1 MKKTI
6 FFKTWLVVCVCLF
19 GMGMGARADIRM
31 IVDVANKTASSVVV
45 VYQTTIVEI
54 PLDDKG
60 HGEHT
65 FQHIGAVHA
74 NLFYGMESK
83 NIFLEDGDQIRISFD
98 GANFKDEVNFEVQ
111 GGKEKIFKYLNQ
123 VKLLDIPEEKLALPF
138 ADYVAFVNKREES
151 MLRLFNA
158 WKLDK
163 VSPRFVEVEKG
174 RICYSYAASILMYAV
189 GHPFVS
195 QDSTYR
201 PDEAYYKE
209 IKKYAVE
216 DESLVELKEYREY
229 MKEIAKTFGCGEE
242 KGASPYERTVC
253 MMNYMVENLE
263 NEKVKQVLLNVLAI
277 EQVEQYGIGG
287 IDELLN
293 LHSTFVTDEAL
304 QAAFKEKY
312 DAWDITR
319 AGKPSPDFRALD
331 MDGKSYTLADFKGKY
346 VYIDLWATWCG
357 PCRRELPFLK
367 ELEQEYKDRNI
378 TFLSLSTDSRRADW
392 KKMVQAQQM
401 TGVQLFLGV
410 GSRFQKAYKA
420 DGIPHFILLDP
431 EGNIVNN
438 NMLRPSSKDIR
449 SYLDRQ
455 PGL

>member
-1 MKKTI
+1 MKKDI
-6 FFKTWLVVCVCLF
+6 FLKSWLLACICFF
-19 GMGMGARADIRM
+19 GMGVGVRADIRM
-31 IVDVANKTASSVVV
+31 TVDVTNKTASSVVV

-60 HGEHT
+60 HGEQT

-83 NIFLEDGDQIRISFD
+83 SIFLEDGDQIRISFD
-98 GANFKDEVNFEVQ
+98 GAKFKDEVNFEIQ

-138 ADYVAFVNKREES
+138 ADYVAFVNKREEA
-151 MLRLFNA
+151 MLRLFNV

-174 RICYSYAASILMYAV
+174 RIHYSYAASILMYAV
-189 GHPFVS
+189 GHPFVA

-201 PDEAYYKE
+201 PDEAYYNE

-216 DESLVELKEYREY
+216 DECLVELKEYREY
-229 MKEIAKTFGCGEE
+229 MKEIAKIFGCGGE

-293 LHSTFVTDEAL
+293 LHSTFVTDEVL